1 MTTTEPN
8 VIFND
13 SSMYASNIEWR
24 TDIKEEPI
32 NDYEKNMISHTKNT
46 NQLLDEEKEENP
58 LELSDEQREK
68 IRRRDYITRVKVVSL
83 HNIGKHPLFNASYLS
98 QRDKRTLIKQMEE
111 VMKLSDDE
119 IIYKFNEVCNDEL
132 FNIGSDVST
141 YPVYNIFDIT
151 KSNIFD
157 INKVNHTV
165 YDA

>member
-1 MTTTEPN
+1 MTTKEQTIVSSILPK

-13 SSMYASNIEWR
+13 STIYAEHIKWR
-24 TDIKEEPI
+24 TDITEEPI
-32 NDYEKNMISHTKNT
+32 TETEKALLSNTKNAI
-46 NQLLDEEKEENP
+46 QLLEEEKEEKP
-58 LELSDEQREK
+58 LELTDEQLEK
-68 IRRRDYITRVKVVSL
+68 IRRKDYITRVKVVSL

-132 FNIGSDVST
+132 FNIGADVST
-141 YPVYNIFDIT
+141 YPVYN
-151 KSNIFD
+151 
-157 INKVNHTV
+157 HTV